1 MSNECNNFPKDE
13 ILGNQP
19 NKGHQPEKGPQ
30 ADLLSFRPKIE
41 FWGQSL
47 TKDSQTKQVTYLQ
60 QAEEAEEA
68 GDYEQAISCYLALKN
83 DKKIKELY
91 LKQAV
96 KLEAKGQE
104 FKDNPENFTEK
115 NTAEI
120 NDRARAESAFGT
132 AAMYHDLAG
141 EKEQARLMNL
151 TQAKAFETKEKY
163 GEAGIYYDLAGFSKK
178 AKAMYLAQAVQSEEK
193 GFYLLARN
201 FYQKAEDEKNVSR
214 MELMVEL

>member
-1 MSNECNNFPKDE
+1 MSNEYNNFPKDE

-19 NKGHQPEKGPQ
+19 NKRPQAEKEPQ

-41 FWGQSL
+41 SWEKSL
-47 TKDSQTKQVTYLQ
+47 TNLQ

-68 GDYEQAISCYLALKN
+68 GDYDQAISCYLALKN

-91 LKQAV
+91 LKQAA

-104 FKDNPENFTEK
+104 FQDNPENFTEK

-120 NDRARAESAFGT
+120 NDRARAESAFGR
-132 AAMYHDLAG
+132 AAMYYGLAG
-141 EKEQARLMNL
+141 EKGQEKLMTL
-151 TQAKAFETKEKY
+151 TQAKAFETKGKY

-178 AKAMYLAQAVQSEEK
+178 VKAMYLTQAVQAEQK

-201 FYQKAEDEKNVSR
+201 FYQKAGDEKNVLR
-214 MELMVEL
+214 MELVAKLKNDD